1 MSSPAD
7 ATSKAADRRTQLR
20 QAAIILV
27 PTLWVT
33 MTGMRVCFG
42 EPFPQAGLAVGVLT
56 LGALV
61 AWWAYH
67 ALSGRND
74 GLFLFVP
81 IACAQT
87 AVGRELTVTRELLRC
102 VVVVITMIAFSA
114 VLGLTWRDR
123 ASKPGPNRPG
133 LWGDDMDRSPGR

>member
-7 ATSKAADRRTQLR
+7 AASKAADRRTQLR
-20 QAAIILV
+20 RAALVLV
-27 PTLWVT
+27 PALWAT
-33 MTGMRVCFG
+33 TTGMRVCFG

-67 ALSGRND
+67 ILSGRND

-81 IACAQT
+81 IVGAQT
-87 AVGRELTVTRELLRC
+87 AVGRELILTRELLRC
-102 VVVVITMIAFSA
+102 AVVVIITIALCA
-114 VLGLTWRDR
+114 VLGLIRRDR
-123 ASKPGPNRPG
+123 APKASLNRSE
-133 LWGDDMDRSPGR
+133 LWDDHVDRSPGR